1 MFSEQSNKD
10 KLYQDIKFILDN
22 KLDWEILSPILEE
35 RNIMIQD
42 AINNTDAQHPDG
54 CELIYNASAID
65 AENSSGLCDEKDISI
80 KKYIELRRETLYQE
94 LAENGY

>member
-1 MFSEQSNKD
+1 MLK
-10 KLYQDIKFILDN
+10 I
-22 KLDWEILSPILEE
+22 
-35 RNIMIQD
+35 
-42 AINNTDAQHPDG
+42 HG

-65 AENSSGLCDEKDISI
+65 AENSTGLCDEKDISI